1 MKLKEELDKANEDK
15 RELEDEV
22 KRRNEEIY

>member
-1 MKLKEELDKANEDK
+1 VNEEKK
-15 RELEDEV
+15 ELEDEV